1 MLESSLLH
9 SGNFM
14 LKSGGQENEGP
25 RPANKVPRWEVCAQR
40 GPTRPR
46 LVCTS
51 NTAGTFII
59 RTHIVSLQSLCSL
72 CFRNTRQKLT
82 VVFLIRTWKGCN
94 ELMSLSCHILQLDL
108 YNSHFGYC
116 ISVIFLSTQNLNS
129 RLWLQQRLP

>member
-14 LKSGGQENEGP
+14 LRSGGRENEGP
-25 RPANKVPRWEVCAQR
+25 RPVNEAPRWEVCVQR
-40 GPTRPR
+40 GPTRPD
-46 LVCTS
+46 LLCTS
-51 NTAGTFII
+51 NAAETFII
-59 RTHIVSLQSLCSL
+59 RTHIVSLQSLC
-72 CFRNTRQKLT
+72 FHNTRQKLT

-108 YNSHFGYC
+108 YDPRCGNC